1 MSDHSKDFFIKDEL
15 ITAYSINAFAQA
27 IAQTVAQQIPLDYDS
42 ARRIGSSFS
51 INFYKKSAKQ
61 IVEEKSVETEEA
73 PATQEEDQQESAD
86 STDVQ
91 ESTEEQATAVV
102 GVDEGNGSGYTEE
115 VPLPTLEQIEAAKNS
130 MRDLMEIAEP
140 FDITGRSKK
149 DLTQKLKELIG
160 AE

>member
-1 MSDHSKDFFIKDEL
+1 MSDHSKDFFIKDNL

-51 INFYKKSAKQ
+51 INVYHKSAQ
-61 IVEEKSVETEEA
+61 EIVEEKSVETEEA
-73 PATQEEDQQESAD
+73 PATEEASTEASAD
-86 STDVQ
+86 VADVQ
-91 ESTEEQATAVV
+91 ESAEDSFEGLEVV
-102 GVDEGNGSGYTEE
+102 APDET
-115 VPLPTLEQIEAAKNS
+115 PLPTLEQIEAAEGS
-130 MRDLMEIAEP
+130 MKALMELAEP

-149 DLTQKLKELIG
+149 DLAKQLKQLIG